1 MGSGRGRGR
10 RGDVVDL
17 SDFGTILVT
26 DCMTDRNQ
34 DCMTDHDQ
42 ASMYKHRRTSWLNLA
57 LTILGMT
64 PEQGIMRCQL

>member
-26 DCMTDRNQ
+26 DCMA
-34 DCMTDHDQ
+34 DHDQ

>member
-26 DCMTDRNQ
+26 